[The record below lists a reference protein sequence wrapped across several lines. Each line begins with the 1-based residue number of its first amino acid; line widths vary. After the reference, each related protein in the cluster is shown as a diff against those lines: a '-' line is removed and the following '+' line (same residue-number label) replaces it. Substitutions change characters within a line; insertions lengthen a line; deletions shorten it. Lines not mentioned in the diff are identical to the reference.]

1 MLKNIGI
8 SSLGSLSL
16 LMVVLLLSACGN
28 SGRELEIS
36 GEQALVYVQ
45 KQIDFG
51 HRVSGSQELNNCA
64 DWLKSEVESFGV
76 TCRIDT
82 WQENSPKGMLTFRN
96 VVATLPGNSKR
107 KIIVGSHF
115 DLKDLKGF
123 DGANDA
129 GSSTA
134 VLLEMIKVLK
144 HANLDL
150 PTLEFYFFDGEECL
164 EQYGD
169 EDGLHGSKYA
179 AAQIKNPADYQAMIL
194 LDMIG
199 DKDLNITLSLNTPD
213 ALAKLAIDQA
223 EAISFKGKI
232 GVDPDLLILD
242 DHVPFSNR
250 GIPSIDLIDFNFG
263 HKNEYWHTTGD
274 SIDKLS
280 AQSLKES
287 GDLALAVILT
297 LARGDDSE

>member
-1 MLKNIGI
+1 MLKNIGMG
-8 SSLGSLSL
+8 SFSSLSL
-16 LMVVLLLSACGN
+16 LMVLLLSSCENG
-28 SGRELEIS
+28 GRTLEIS
-36 GEQALVYVQ
+36 GEKALVYVQ
-45 KQIDFG
+45 NQIDFG
-51 HRVSGSQELNNCA
+51 HRVSGSDELRNCA
-64 DWLKSEVESFGV
+64 EWLKSEVESFGV
-76 TCRIDT
+76 SCRIDA
-82 WQENSPKGMLTFRN
+82 WQETSPKGMLTFRN

-107 KIIVGSHF
+107 KIIIGSHF
-115 DLKDLKGF
+115 DLKDLKEF

-134 VLLEMIKVLK
+134 VLLEMIRVLK
-144 HANLDL
+144 ESELDL

-164 EQYGD
+164 VQYGT

-179 AAQIKNPADYQAMIL
+179 ADQIENPADYQAMLL

-213 ALAKLAIDQA
+213 TLAKLAIEQA
-223 EAISFKGKI
+223 KLISFKGKI

-250 GIPSIDLIDFNFG
+250 GIPSIDLIDFDFG
-263 HKNEYWHTTGD
+263 HKNEYWHTTND

-280 AQSLKES
+280 VQSLKES
-287 GDLALAVILT
+287 GDLALAMILA
-297 LARGDDSE
+297 LSRGDDSE